1 MKIMIDCGH
10 CLSGADTGAQGNGK
24 KEEVLTREVGSL
36 VKTYLLQQGHE
47 CELTEVNSGYTSV
60 NSSLQARID
69 KEKAYKPDLFVS
81 IHFNAGG
88 GTGTETYV
96 CSTSGQA
103 YQYAKKVQAKI
114 VELTGYRDRGVK
126 TANYAVIAKTVAP
139 AMLVECAFIDSA
151 NDMNAYNA
159 DTLAKAIVEGIT
171 GVKVENKQETSN
183 QESKL
188 YKVICGAFG
197 VRENADRRV
206 TELANAGYESYIE
219 SVNNLNRVV
228 CGAFGVK
235 ENANKRAEELKN
247 KGFDAYVE

>member
-24 KEEVLTREVGSL
+24 KEELLTREVGAL
-36 VKTYLLQQGHE
+36 VKTYLLQQGHQ
-47 CELTEVNSGYTSV
+47 CELTEVNSGYSSV
-60 NSSLQARID
+60 SASLQARID

-126 TANYAVIAKTVAP
+126 TANFTVIAKTVAP
-139 AMLVECAFIDSA
+139 AMLVECAYIDSV
-151 NDMNAYNA
+151 NDMNTYNA
-159 DTLAKAIVEGIT
+159 DTLAKAITVGIT

-197 VRENADRRV
+197 VKENADRRV

-235 ENANKRAEELKN
+235 ENANKRAEELKS

>member
-36 VKTYLLQQGHE
+36 VKTYLLQQGHQ

-60 NSSLQARID
+60 NASLQARID

-81 IHFNAGG
+81 IHFNAGR

-126 TANYAVIAKTVAP
+126 TANFTVIAKTVAP

-151 NDMNAYNA
+151 NDMNSYNA
-159 DTLAKAIVEGIT
+159 DTLAKAIVKGIT

-206 TELANAGYESYIE
+206 TELSNAGYESYME

-235 ENANKRAEELKN
+235 ENANKRAEELKG

>member
-36 VKTYLLQQGHE
+36 VKTYLLQQGHQ

-60 NSSLQARID
+60 NASLQARID

-81 IHFNAGG
+81 IHFNAGR

-114 VELTGYRDRGVK
+114 VELTGYRDRGVR
-126 TANYAVIAKTVAP
+126 TANYVVITKTVAP

-151 NDMNAYNA
+151 NDMNSYNA
-159 DTLAKAIVEGIT
+159 DTLAKAIVKGIT

-206 TELANAGYESYIE
+206 TELSNAGYESYME

-235 ENANKRAEELKN
+235 ENANKRAEELKG

>member
-24 KEEVLTREVGSL
+24 KEETLTREVGSL
-36 VKTYLLQQGHE
+36 VKTYLLQQGHQ
-47 CELTEVNSGYTSV
+47 CELTEVNSGYSSV
-60 NSSLQARID
+60 NASLQARID

-114 VELTGYRDRGVK
+114 VESTGYRDRGVK
-126 TANYAVIAKTVAP
+126 TANYTVIAKTNSP

-151 NDMNAYNA
+151 NDMNTYNA

-171 GVKVENKQETSN
+171 GIKVENKEETSN

-188 YKVICGAFG
+188 YKVICGAFR
-197 VRENADRRV
+197 VR
-206 TELANAGYESYIE
+206 
-219 SVNNLNRVV
+219 
-228 CGAFGVK
+228 
-235 ENANKRAEELKN
+235 ENANKRAEELKS

>member
-24 KEEVLTREVGSL
+24 KEEVLTREVGEL
-36 VKTYLLQQGHE
+36 VKTYLVQQGHQ
-47 CELTEVNSGYTSV
+47 CELTEVNSGYSSV
-60 NSSLQARID
+60 NASLQARID

-96 CSTSGQA
+96 CSTTGQA
-103 YQYAKKVQAKI
+103 YQYAKKVQTKI
-114 VELTGYRDRGVK
+114 VELTGYANRGVK
-126 TANYAVIAKTVAP
+126 TANFSVIAKTNAP
-139 AMLVECAFIDSA
+139 AILIECAFIVNA
-151 NDMNAYNA
+151 NDMKVYNA

-171 GVKVENKQETSN
+171 GIKVENKEETSN
-183 QESKL
+183 KESKL

-197 VRENADRRV
+197 VRENA
-206 TELANAGYESYIE
+206 
-219 SVNNLNRVV
+219 
-228 CGAFGVK
+228 
-235 ENANKRAEELKN
+235 NKRAEELKS

>member
-10 CLSGADTGAQGNGK
+10 CLSGADTGAQGNSK
-24 KEEVLTREVGSL
+24 KEELLTREVGAL
-36 VKTYLLQQGHE
+36 VKTYLLQQGHR
-47 CELTEVNSGYTSV
+47 CELTGVDSGYSSI
-60 NSSLQARID
+60 NASLQARID

-96 CSTSGQA
+96 CSTVGQA

-114 VELTGYRDRGVK
+114 VESTGYRDRGVK
-126 TANYAVIAKTVAP
+126 TANYTVIAKTNSP
-139 AMLVECAFIDSA
+139 AMLIECAFIDSA
-151 NDMNAYNA
+151 NDMNTYNA

-171 GVKVENKQETSN
+171 GIKVENKEETSN

-188 YKVICGAFG
+188 YKVICGAFR
-197 VRENADRRV
+197 VR
-206 TELANAGYESYIE
+206 
-219 SVNNLNRVV
+219 
-228 CGAFGVK
+228 
-235 ENANKRAEELKN
+235 ENANKRAEELKS

>member
-1 MKIMIDCGH
+1 MIDCGH

-36 VKTYLLQQGHE
+36 VKTYLLQQGHQ

-60 NSSLQARID
+60 NASLQARID

-114 VELTGYRDRGVK
+114 VELTGYRDRGVR
-126 TANYAVIAKTVAP
+126 TANYVVTTKTVAP

-151 NDMNAYNA
+151 NDMNSYNA

-206 TELANAGYESYIE
+206 TELSNAGYESYIE

-235 ENANKRAEELKN
+235 ENANKRAEELKG

>member
-24 KEEVLTREVGSL
+24 KEETLTREVGSL
-36 VKTYLLQQGHE
+36 VKTYLLQQGHQ
-47 CELTEVNSGYTSV
+47 CELTEVNSGYSSV
-60 NSSLQARID
+60 SASLQARID

-96 CSTSGQA
+96 CSTVGQA

-114 VELTGYRDRGVK
+114 VESTGYRDRGVK
-126 TANYAVIAKTVAP
+126 TANYTVIAKTNSP
-139 AMLVECAFIDSA
+139 AMLIECAFIDSA
-151 NDMNAYNA
+151 NDMNTYNA

-171 GVKVENKQETSN
+171 GIKVENKEETSN

-188 YKVICGAFG
+188 YKVICGAFR
-197 VRENADRRV
+197 VR
-206 TELANAGYESYIE
+206 
-219 SVNNLNRVV
+219 
-228 CGAFGVK
+228 
-235 ENANKRAEELKN
+235 ENANKRAEELKS

>member
-24 KEEVLTREVGSL
+24 KEELLTREVGAL
-36 VKTYLLQQGHE
+36 VKTYLLQQGHQ
-47 CELTEVNSGYTSV
+47 CELTEVNSGYSSV
-60 NSSLQARID
+60 SASLQARID

-96 CSTSGQA
+96 CSTTGQA

-114 VELTGYRDRGVK
+114 VESTGYRDRGVK
-126 TANYAVIAKTVAP
+126 TANYTVIAKTNSP

-151 NDMNAYNA
+151 NDMNTYNA

-171 GVKVENKQETSN
+171 GIKVENKEETSN

-188 YKVICGAFG
+188 YKVICGAFR
-197 VRENADRRV
+197 VR
-206 TELANAGYESYIE
+206 
-219 SVNNLNRVV
+219 
-228 CGAFGVK
+228 
-235 ENANKRAEELKN
+235 ENANKRAEELKS

>member
-24 KEEVLTREVGSL
+24 KEELLTREVGAL
-36 VKTYLLQQGHE
+36 IKTYLLQQGHQ
-47 CELTEVNSGYTSV
+47 CELTGVDSGYSSV
-60 NSSLQARID
+60 NASLQARID

-96 CSTSGQA
+96 CSTSGRA

-126 TANYAVIAKTVAP
+126 TANYVVIAKTVAP
-139 AMLVECAFIDSA
+139 AMLIECAFIDNA
-151 NDMNAYNA
+151 NDMNTYNA

-171 GVKVENKQETSN
+171 GVKVEIKQETSN
-183 QESKL
+183 QETKL
-188 YKVICGAFG
+188 YKVI
-197 VRENADRRV
+197 
-206 TELANAGYESYIE
+206 
-219 SVNNLNRVV
+219 

-235 ENANKRAEELKN
+235 ENANKRVEELKN